1 MEILLKIHHDWAYTA
16 IALNVFAGIWL
27 LIGMN
32 VNVVK
37 SKKYFLYPIYVG
49 WVALAVQAL
58 LGISLLLFT
67 NEQAPSMHYFYG
79 FILLMIIGGI
89 FAYSK
94 SFGKN
99 KYLILGIVAIFL
111 AALSIRS
118 ILVVL

>member
-37 SKKYFLYPIYVG
+37 